1 VDGEYGGCRPRF
13 LRPFVEEPA
22 QASGLCAERSANYS
36 RRDEVAGRGERKD
49 FENYHGD
56 VMKKGWKIE
65 KLGNLCEKITDGTHV
80 TPTYV
85 SEGVPFLSVKNL
97 TNGFIDFSD
106 TRFISREEHEILTK
120 RVRPE
125 RDDILYTKVGTTGI
139 AKVVDVDEEFSI
151 FVSVA
156 LLKIKHDLIFN
167 RFLEHFLNSPIAREQ
182 AQKRTRGMANKN
194 LVITDIKEIEVHY
207 PISLPEQQR
216 IVSMLDKALASFG
229 QVKDNAERNLINAR
243 ELFEALLN
251 EYFGHPRKG
260 WKEMKLNDA
269 CIVER
274 GSSPRPIKKYQ
285 TTSKDGVNWIK
296 IGDTKG
302 VEKYIYSTKEKI
314 TKEGAEHSR
323 FVKEGDFILTNSMS
337 FGNPYI
343 MKTEGYIHDG
353 WFVLRL
359 KEFIDT
365 EFFWFLLVSPFV
377 RNQFNQLASG
387 AIVKNI
393 SGDLVKKAVLFI
405 PPLAEQ
411 RAIVERLEALSAETG
426 RLEEIYQQKV
436 ESLEELKRS
445 VLAKA
450 FEGEL

>member
-1 VDGEYGGCRPRF
+1 MSSQTKKLGEICDLQNGFAFKSTDYIENSNTMNFRMSQIRPDGTVDLKNNPRYLPDSFANTYKNF
-13 LRPFVEEPA
+13 LLKNGDVVIAMTDLANETKILGVPTIVETA
-22 QASGLCAERSANYS
+22 GKNLLMNQRVGKLCKID
-36 RRDEVAGRGERKD
+36 DEIVFLPYLRYALTTPQVNKYYKSLGRGGLQI
-49 FENYHGD
+49 N
-56 VMKKGWKIE
+56 
-65 KLGNLCEKITDGTHV
+65 
-80 TPTYV
+80 
-85 SEGVPFLSVKNL
+85 
-97 TNGFIDFSD
+97 
-106 TRFISREEHEILTK
+106 ISK
-120 RVRPE
+120 S
-125 RDDILYTKVGTTGI
+125 DILNV
-139 AKVVDVDEEFSI
+139 
-151 FVSVA
+151 
-156 LLKIKHDLIFN
+156 
-167 RFLEHFLNSPIAREQ
+167 R
-182 AQKRTRGMANKN
+182 
-194 LVITDIKEIEVHY
+194 
-207 PISLPEQQR
+207 ISLPTLIEQKR
-216 IVSMLDKALASFG
+216 IALKLDEIFENIKKA
-229 QVKDNAERNLINAR
+229 KENAERNLVNAW

-302 VEKYIYSTKEKI
+302 VEKYIYSTREKI

-411 RAIVERLEALSAETG
+411 RAIVGRLEELSSETG
-426 RLEEIYQQKV
+426 RLEQIYKNKLTD
-436 ESLEELKRS
+436 LEELKKS
-445 VLAKA
+445 VLQKA
-450 FEGEL
+450 FAGEL

>member
-1 VDGEYGGCRPRF
+1 
-13 LRPFVEEPA
+13 
-22 QASGLCAERSANYS
+22 
-36 RRDEVAGRGERKD
+36 
-49 FENYHGD
+49 
-56 VMKKGWKIE
+56 MKKGGKLEGWKVE
-65 KLGNLCEKITDGTHV
+65 KLGDVCEVNPRRPVIDRPDTKPTTFVPMSAVDDVHGVVARPEQRPFASVKKGYTFFTENDIIFAKITPCMENGKQAIARNLVDKIGFGSTEFHVIRPNEKIMAEWIWYFVRQSIVLENATKFFTGTV
-80 TPTYV
+80 
-85 SEGVPFLSVKNL
+85 GQQRVPDIYLKSL
-97 TNGFIDFSD
+97 
-106 TRFISREEHEILTK
+106 EI
-120 RVRPE
+120 
-125 RDDILYTKVGTTGI
+125 
-139 AKVVDVDEEFSI
+139 
-151 FVSVA
+151 
-156 LLKIKHDLIFN
+156 
-167 RFLEHFLNSPIAREQ
+167 PI
-182 AQKRTRGMANKN
+182 
-194 LVITDIKEIEVHY
+194 
-207 PISLPEQQR
+207 PPLPEQQR
-216 IVSMLDKALASFG
+216 IVHVLDEAFASIA
-229 QVKDNAERNLINAR
+229 QAKSNAERNLVNAR

-411 RAIVERLEALSAETG
+411 RAIVGRLEALSAETK

-436 ESLEELKRS
+436 ESLEELKKS
-445 VLAKA
+445 VLGKA
-450 FEGEL
+450 FGGEL

>member
-1 VDGEYGGCRPRF
+1 MKKDWEICPLDKYVKFIDYRGHTPTKTSSGMRLITAKNVKEGFLQREPEEFVDPKIYDKWM
-13 LRPFVEEPA
+13 V
-22 QASGLCAERSANYS
+22 
-36 RRDEVAGRGERKD
+36 RGFPK
-49 FENYHGD
+49 NGD
-56 VMKKGWKIE
+56 VLFTTEAPLANVAQLDTDEKVLFAQRIIIFQPQEDKIDQTFLKYLLLSEPVRKQIFSKG
-65 KLGNLCEKITDGTHV
+65 
-80 TPTYV
+80 
-85 SEGVPFLSVKNL
+85 
-97 TNGFIDFSD
+97 
-106 TRFISREEHEILTK
+106 
-120 RVRPE
+120 
-125 RDDILYTKVGTTGI
+125 TGATVQGI
-139 AKVVDVDEEFSI
+139 KAR
-151 FVSVA
+151 
-156 LLKIKHDLIFN
+156 LLKTVEIPVP
-167 RFLEHFLNSPIAREQ
+167 PI
-182 AQKRTRGMANKN
+182 
-194 LVITDIKEIEVHY
+194 
-207 PISLPEQQR
+207 PEQER
-216 IVSMLDKALASFG
+216 IVSMLDEAFASIEQAKA
-229 QVKDNAERNLINAR
+229 NAELNLVNAR

-302 VEKYIYSTKEKI
+302 VEKYIYSTREKI
-314 TKEGAEHSR
+314 TREGAEKSR

-359 KEFIDT
+359 KEFIDS

-377 RNQFNQLASG
+377 QNQFNQLASG

-393 SGDLVKKAVLFI
+393 SGDLVKKAKLFI

-411 RAIVERLEALSAETG
+411 RAIVGRLEALSAETG

-436 ESLEELKRS
+436 ESLEELKKS
-445 VLAKA
+445 VLGKA
-450 FEGEL
+450 FAGEL

>member
-1 VDGEYGGCRPRF
+1 
-13 LRPFVEEPA
+13 
-22 QASGLCAERSANYS
+22 
-36 RRDEVAGRGERKD
+36 
-49 FENYHGD
+49 
-56 VMKKGWKIE
+56 MKKGWKIE

-194 LVITDIKEIEVHY
+194 LVITDIKEIEIHY
-207 PISLPEQQR
+207 PTSLPEQQR

-229 QVKDNAERNLINAR
+229 QVKDNAERNLVNAR
-243 ELFEALLN
+243 ELFETASNNIISDSNKDWKETKLGEICDFTRGPFGGSLKKNIFKKTGYAVYEQRHAIHKDYSEIRYFIDEAKFKEMERFELRPGDLIMSCSGVTLGRVSIAPKDMKLGIINQALL
-251 EYFGHPRKG
+251 
-260 WKEMKLNDA
+260 KLT
-269 CIVER
+269 
-274 GSSPRPIKKYQ
+274 PIDKKISAEFLKLWMESESFQ
-285 TTSKDGVNWIK
+285 TSIRAYSGGAAIPNVASVK
-296 IGDTKG
+296 I
-302 VEKYIYSTKEKI
+302 
-314 TKEGAEHSR
+314 
-323 FVKEGDFILTNSMS
+323 
-337 FGNPYI
+337 
-343 MKTEGYIHDG
+343 
-353 WFVLRL
+353 L
-359 KEFIDT
+359 KEIPIH
-365 EFFWFLLVSPFV
+365 L
-377 RNQFNQLASG
+377 
-387 AIVKNI
+387 
-393 SGDLVKKAVLFI
+393 

-411 RAIVERLEALSAETG
+411 RAIVGRLEALSAETG
-426 RLEEIYQQKV
+426 RLEEIYQSKV
-436 ESLEELKRS
+436 EALEELKKS
-445 VLAKA
+445 VLGKA
-450 FEGEL
+450 FEGEI